1 MRPLSL
7 LGVSLLPP
15 LILSLAVIFSPHT
28 GVLSFQII
36 SRRQELILRTDAT
49 RSSATATAT
58 TTTTRLI
65 TTSTTSSKSSSLS
78 LSSNNNNGDD
88 DDDDDSSSHPYEYD
102 LAVIGAGPVGVQAA
116 IAAASQMLS
125 SSDSGNPSN
134 RKRKVVLIDAPRAS
148 GKLMNEETN
157 EDLSIGGP
165 TGELRTIFFIP
176 VFYFNCNYLLCA
188 FVDTKVVLRWV
199 VVFC

>member
-1 MRPLSL
+1 MRHLSL
-7 LGVSLLPP
+7 VGGVSLLLP
-15 LILSLAVIFSPHT
+15 LILSLVVIFSPHA
-28 GVLSFQII
+28 GVVSFQII

-49 RSSATATAT
+49 RSSAIATITTA
-58 TTTTRLI
+58 TRLI

-78 LSSNNNNGDD
+78 LSSNNDNDG
-88 DDDDDSSSHPYEYD
+88 SSSHPYEYD

-125 SSDSGNPSN
+125 SSDSDSDSDSGNPSKN
-134 RKRKVVLIDAPRAS
+134 RKMKVVLIDAPRAS

-165 TGELRTIFFIP
+165 TGELRTIIFLP
-176 VFYFNCNYLLCA
+176 VFFLI
-188 FVDTKVVLRWV
+188 
-199 VVFC
+199 